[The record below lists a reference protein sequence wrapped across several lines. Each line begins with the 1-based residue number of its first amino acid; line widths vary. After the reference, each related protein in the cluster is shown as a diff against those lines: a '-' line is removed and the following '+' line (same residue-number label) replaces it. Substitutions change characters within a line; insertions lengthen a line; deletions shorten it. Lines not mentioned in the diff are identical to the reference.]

1 MIPSLFQSPDVNGIA
16 VSCLPNPRCESK
28 ELSLR
33 RAGHS
38 PEAAIGSGAMAL
50 SLRSLKKKKKRIE
63 IKELNPFKQRE
74 DPRQMKTH
82 THTKP
87 YQ

>member
-1 MIPSLFQSPDVNGIA
+1 M
-16 VSCLPNPRCESK
+16 
-28 ELSLR
+28 
-33 RAGHS
+33 
-38 PEAAIGSGAMAL
+38 
-50 SLRSLKKKKKRIE
+50 KKKKKRIE